1 MHTCWFNRT
10 LICHVDIIM
19 ARLEAVDVTSSGAC
33 LDIGAAKLNASLIV
47 LQEPGRIVGSFSSD
61 IYFFLICTLD
71 LPVCSDQRI
80 RR

>member
-1 MHTCWFNRT
+1 
-10 LICHVDIIM
+10 M

-71 LPVCSDQRI
+71 QPVCSNQRI